1 MQNKL
6 IPYSLIFILMIPLF
20 GFNFL
25 IGFLGNI
32 LLLIILI
39 PLLLL
44 GIGFLSINKFKSN
57 INLCES
63 CGTAVIGDN
72 VNCPFCGY
80 KMIKEIEKESNFSS
94 DASKKTIEIKA
105 EEIN

>member
-6 IPYSLIFILMIPLF
+6 ISYSLIFILIIPFF

-25 IGFLGNI
+25 IGLLGNI
-32 LLLIILI
+32 LLLVFLI

-44 GIGFLSINKFKSN
+44 ILGLLGLNLFKSN
-57 INLCES
+57 IKLCES
-63 CGTAVIGDN
+63 CGSTIIGNND
-72 VNCPFCGY
+72 NCPYCGY
-80 KMIKEIEKESNFSS
+80 ELIKNTEKSEDYST
-94 DASKKTIEIKA
+94 DASNKTIEIKA

>member
-6 IPYSLIFILMIPLF
+6 IPYSMIFILIIPLF

-32 LLLIILI
+32 LLLVILV
-39 PLLLL
+39 PLLVLI
-44 GIGFLSINKFKSN
+44 IGFLGLNSIKSN
-57 INLCES
+57 INLCER
-63 CGTAVIGDN
+63 CGSTIIGN
-72 VNCPFCGY
+72 NGNCPYCDNNF
-80 KMIKEIEKESNFSS
+80 IKNTQKDDNLST
-94 DASKKTIEIKA
+94 DASNKIIEIKA

>member
-6 IPYSLIFILMIPLF
+6 IPYSLIFILIIPLF

-25 IGFLGNI
+25 LSLFGNI
-32 LLLIILI
+32 LLLIILV

-44 GIGFLSINKFKSN
+44 GLSLLSLNSFKSN
-57 INLCES
+57 IRLCEN
-63 CGTAVIGDN
+63 CGSTIIGN
-72 VNCPFCGY
+72 NGNCPYCGY
-80 KMIKEIEKESNFSS
+80 ELKKNIEKDEGLYT
-94 DASKKTIEIKA
+94 DASKKTIEIEA

>member
-6 IPYSLIFILMIPLF
+6 ITYSLIFILIIPLF
-20 GFNFL
+20 GLNFL
-25 IGFLGNI
+25 IGLLGNI
-32 LLLIILI
+32 LLLIILV

-44 GIGFLSINKFKSN
+44 IIGFLGLNSLQSN

-63 CGTAVIGDN
+63 CGSTIIGN
-72 VNCPFCGY
+72 NGNCPYCDS
-80 KMIKEIEKESNFSS
+80 KSIKNLQKDDDLSS
-94 DASKKTIEIKA
+94 DASNKIIEVKA